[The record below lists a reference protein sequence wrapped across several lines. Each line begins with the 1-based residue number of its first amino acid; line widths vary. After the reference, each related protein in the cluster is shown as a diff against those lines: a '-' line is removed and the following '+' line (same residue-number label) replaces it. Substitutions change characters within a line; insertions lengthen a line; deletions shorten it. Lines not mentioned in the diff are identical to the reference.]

1 MSALI
6 SIETLIITAVLLLL
20 YASWRLRQK
29 QKYYRNVTSKL
40 PTIGGLPFI
49 GQSYHLFNVDTL
61 LGKISAGFESMKTST
76 ACIWMA
82 TTPYVLTIDPEII
95 KHVTTSPEFLNKARD
110 LYTHFDNGVLNGII
124 VSPVNK
130 WKTNRKAISP
140 FLAHTNILGL
150 FPYFNENAVSVKNK
164 LERLAGLGEQDIYTS
179 IKECG
184 LQLSLLTIMGV
195 KIEEDSVKYKE
206 LLTAFTDFLDHMSK
220 TIVLNS
226 FGLGFLSNTPHYKR
240 TVKYLQALVR
250 TLIKENL
257 AENVESE
264 AISYFEEN
272 RHSMIHLA
280 LKALQKKVFSKKDV
294 EIECF
299 TMLAASYETS
309 VGAAYTCLVMLA
321 MHPEIQERVLQE
333 IRSVFP
339 DGITTVQYDDLKKF
353 PYLDMVISESLRL
366 VPPITILGR
375 EVEKDTELCPGVIL
389 PKDAQVYIPI
399 YILHTCKEIWGPD
412 AHCFNPDNFLPENIE
427 KRHPYSYMVFSKG
440 PRNCIGFRYAEITL
454 RIMLIHLVRNL
465 KFSTTTKFEDI
476 VLIPKV
482 TMTYKN
488 EPQISIEVRAD

>member
-272 RHSMIHLA
+272 RYSMIHLA

-309 VGAAYTCLVMLA
+309 VTVS
-321 MHPEIQERVLQE
+321 HP
-333 IRSVFP
+333 
-339 DGITTVQYDDLKKF
+339 
-353 PYLDMVISESLRL
+353 
-366 VPPITILGR
+366 ILS
-375 EVEKDTELCPGVIL
+375 
-389 PKDAQVYIPI
+389 
-399 YILHTCKEIWGPD
+399 HS
-412 AHCFNPDNFLPENIE
+412 N
-427 KRHPYSYMVFSKG
+427 
-440 PRNCIGFRYAEITL
+440 
-454 RIMLIHLVRNL
+454 
-465 KFSTTTKFEDI
+465 
-476 VLIPKV
+476 
-482 TMTYKN
+482 
-488 EPQISIEVRAD
+488 